1 MSEKYVVTWDMLQM
15 HARKLAQRLMPT
27 EQWKGI
33 IAVSRGG
40 LVPGALLARELGI
53 RHVDTVCISSYDH
66 DHQRDMKVLKKPTVT
81 AKDLL
86 LLMIWWTPAVLLR

>member
-40 LVPGALLARELGI
+40 LVPGCLTR
-53 RHVDTVCISSYDH
+53 S
-66 DHQRDMKVLKKPTVT
+66 
-81 AKDLL
+81 
-86 LLMIWWTPAVLLR
+86 

>member
-1 MSEKYVVTWDMLQM
+1 MSARSIGITPRLCQICR
-15 HARKLAQRLMPT
+15 RKLASRLMPS

-53 RHVDTVCISSYDH
+53 RHVDTV
-66 DHQRDMKVLKKPTVT
+66 
-81 AKDLL
+81 
-86 LLMIWWTPAVLLR
+86 

>member
-40 LVPGALLARELGI
+40 LVRVPYSLVNWVSVMWILSAFPAMI
-53 RHVDTVCISSYDH
+53 MTIS
-66 DHQRDMKVLKKPTVT
+66 
-81 AKDLL
+81 A
-86 LLMIWWTPAVLLR
+86 I